1 MCGIFGYFCRS
12 YVNMQK
18 VLKLLRILET
28 HQYKSEKHPVGGHG
42 AGVCFLNDS
51 GELTVY
57 KIGKEGKISPVIA
70 LSKIE
75 EVATAKS
82 TIVLG
87 HVRRASKNF
96 MDTIKYAQ
104 AAQPYKVKCLGI
116 SEIVSVHNGYVRNYM
131 DIRRKLPKEHS
142 FQSEAIKLIDS
153 EVIPHL
159 FEEKLRKYHDEIEAR
174 KKTLE
179 NIEGN
184 NAIAILSATRN
195 DRVFL
200 HILHKGQ
207 SRGMH
212 IWKNDHG
219 EVIFCSRPK
228 PLQQV
233 FETFL
238 KENNFEKI
246 LSIGHQEPKEMQ
258 QTHEMVFT
266 F

>member
-57 KIGKEGKISPVIA
+57 KIGKEGKISPVI
-70 LSKIE
+70 
-75 EVATAKS
+75 
-82 TIVLG
+82 
-87 HVRRASKNF
+87 
-96 MDTIKYAQ
+96 
-104 AAQPYKVKCLGI
+104 
-116 SEIVSVHNGYVRNYM
+116 
-131 DIRRKLPKEHS
+131 
-142 FQSEAIKLIDS
+142 
-153 EVIPHL
+153 PHL

-184 NAIAILSATRN
+184 NAIAILSATKN

-219 EVIFCSRPK
+219 EIIFCSRPK
-228 PLQQV
+228 PLQQI
-233 FETFL
+233 FRTFL
-238 KENNFEKI
+238 KKNNFKKI
-246 LSIGHQEPKEMQ
+246 LSISYQEPKETQ
-258 QTHEMVFT
+258 QTYRIVFL
-266 F
+266 

>member
-28 HQYKSEKHPVGGHG
+28 HQYKSERHPVGGHG

-228 PLQQV
+228 PLQQI
-233 FETFL
+233 FRTFL
-238 KENNFEKI
+238 KKNNFKKI
-246 LSIGHQEPKEMQ
+246 LSISYQEPKETQ
-258 QTHEMVFT
+258 QTYRIVFL
-266 F
+266 